1 MSSPVTHPDAKA
13 PGDIPSMP
21 SALWRSLRFAY
32 RAEPR
37 LLVVSFVLVTGAWIP
52 DALAALWLKFLVNG
66 VEQGRGGLVVGA
78 CVALAVSTAAGW
90 FLRIVGNRIEFL
102 FRERATIAVEAHVVH
117 LQGSVA
123 GIEHHERP
131 EYLDRLQILKDHVF
145 LLNHLYPA
153 LMSSVGA
160 VARVGITVGLL
171 MSVHPALI
179 ALVIFAVPTV
189 VASSWRAGVERK
201 VEEHAAPRRRLA
213 KHFFDLATTAGPGKE
228 VRVWRLGPR
237 LIGWRRTAWDRWFA
251 ETAAARTRS
260 AAWHAL
266 AWSIFGGAYVGAI
279 VFVSAV
285 VHASAGS
292 VLLVVAAGAN
302 LSRFLGMTA
311 SQSDFLRWCLEAAQR
326 VAWLEDYAAS
336 RSVGAEMSA
345 PQRIERSIRL
355 EDVSFRYPGT
365 DAWVLRDVTLE
376 LPAGSVVAIVGE
388 NGAGKTTLVK
398 LLSRFYEPTSGRIMV
413 DDVELGRIAADEW
426 RARLAGAYQDFMRFE
441 FRARRTIGLGDLAR
455 IDSEPA
461 INTAVERGGAVDV
474 VDRFPKGLDTQL
486 GPTWDEGVEISFGQ
500 WQKLAL
506 ARGFMR
512 DAPLLLALDEPT
524 AALDAETEHALFERF
539 AEASRASSE
548 SGRVTILV
556 SHRFS
561 TVRMADLIVV
571 IDDGRVVEVGP
582 HEALIARDGL
592 YAELYGIQAR
602 AYR

>member
-1 MSSPVTHPDAKA
+1 A
-13 PGDIPSMP
+13 I
-21 SALWRSLRFAY
+21 
-32 RAEPR
+32 
-37 LLVVSFVLVTGAWIP
+37 
-52 DALAALWLKFLVNG
+52 
-66 VEQGRGGLVVGA
+66 
-78 CVALAVSTAAGW
+78 STAAGW
-90 FLRIVGNRIEFL
+90 LLRIVGNRVEFL
-102 FRERATIAVEAHVVH
+102 FRERATIAIEAHVVH

-123 GIEHHERP
+123 SIEHHERP

-160 VARVGITVGLL
+160 VARVAITVGLL

-201 VEEHAAPRRRLA
+201 AEEAAAPRRRLA
-213 KHFFDLATTAGPGKE
+213 KHFFDLATMAGPGKE

-237 LIGWRRTAWDRWFA
+237 LISWRRTAWDQWFA
-251 ETAAARTRS
+251 QTAAVRARS

-266 AWSIFGGAYVGAI
+266 AWSLFGAAYVGAI
-279 VFVSAV
+279 VFVSSIV
-285 VHASAGS
+285 QASAGG
-292 VLLVVAAGAN
+292 VVVVVAAGAN

-326 VAWLEDYAAS
+326 LAWLEDYAAS
-336 RSVGAEMSA
+336 RAVREVVPA
-345 PQRIERSIRL
+345 PARIKRAIYL
-355 EDVSFRYPGT
+355 QDVSFRYPGT
-365 DAWVLRDVTLE
+365 EAWVLQDVDLE

-398 LLSRFYEPTSGRIMV
+398 LLSRFYEPTSGRILI
-413 DDVELGRIAADEW
+413 DDVELAQISADEW
-426 RARLAGAYQDFMRFE
+426 RSKLAGAYQDFMRFE
-441 FRARRTIGLGDLAR
+441 FSARRTIGIGDLPRMELESAVR
-455 IDSEPA
+455 
-461 INTAVERGGAVDV
+461 TAVDRAGAVDV
-474 VDRFPKGLDTQL
+474 IDRLPSGLETQL
-486 GPTWDEGVEISFGQ
+486 GPTWAEGVEISFGQ

-539 AEASRASSE
+539 AEASRASRE
-548 SGRVTILV
+548 TGRVTILV

-571 IDDGRVVEVGP
+571 IDGGRVVEVGS
-582 HEALIARDGL
+582 HDDLLARNGL
-592 YAELYGIQAR
+592 YADLYGIQAR